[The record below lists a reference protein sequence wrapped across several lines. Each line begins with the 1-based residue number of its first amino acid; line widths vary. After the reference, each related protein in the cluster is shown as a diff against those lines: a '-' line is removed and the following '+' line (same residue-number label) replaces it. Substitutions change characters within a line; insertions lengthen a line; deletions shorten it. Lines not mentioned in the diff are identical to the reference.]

1 MRNHLSSDDYL
12 NEFEQRLQQNLLRQ
26 LHARGVMGTQLL
38 GSDDLDDKFE
48 TYLQEY
54 LADALPQIVDYPM
67 VSIAWATYIGLGLAY
82 LWDTDFERFAETKYS
97 MLYGPRGFDDMD
109 EHILYEV
116 MGNQPEDVKGLVQ
129 LIQSISQSCLSA
141 IKAEQIEPQSSMAF
155 HVYVRTVVVAFRI
168 GAALQ
173 LYAMGYKYEK
183 LEADN

>member
-1 MRNHLSSDDYL
+1 MRNHLSNDDYL
-12 NEFEQRLQQNLLRQ
+12 NEFEQRLLQNLLRQ
-26 LHARGVMGTQLL
+26 LHARGMMGTQLL
-38 GSDDLDDKFE
+38 SSDDLDDKFE

-82 LWDTDFERFAETKYS
+82 LWDADFERFVETEYR

-116 MGNQPEDVKGLVQ
+116 MGYQPEDAKGLVQ
-129 LIQSISQSCLSA
+129 LIQSISQACLTA
-141 IKAEQIEPQSSMAF
+141 IKAEQIEPQSPMAF

-173 LYAMGYKYEK
+173 LYSMGYKFEK
-183 LEADN
+183 VEA

>member
-1 MRNHLSSDDYL
+1 
-12 NEFEQRLQQNLLRQ
+12 
-26 LHARGVMGTQLL
+26 
-38 GSDDLDDKFE
+38 
-48 TYLQEY
+48 
-54 LADALPQIVDYPM
+54 
-67 VSIAWATYIGLGLAY
+67 
-82 LWDTDFERFAETKYS
+82 
-97 MLYGPRGFDDMD
+97 MLYGTRGFDDMD
-109 EHILYEV
+109 EHILYDV

-173 LYAMGYKYEK
+173 LYAMGSKYEK